1 MHILAY
7 PRRNCQGLFLKGDN
21 IVKQKYA
28 TRKAARE
35 IIRQEADQRN
45 TNYFSGELKFA
56 YMRDMLRY
64 RMGFGEAET
73 EFILAALVN
82 AGAKFAL

>member
-1 MHILAY
+1 M
-7 PRRNCQGLFLKGDN
+7 
-21 IVKQKYA
+21 KQKYA

-35 IIRQEADQRN
+35 IIREEADKRN
-45 TNYFSGELKFA
+45 TNYFSGELKFSD
-56 YMRDMLRY
+56 MRDMLRY

-73 EFILAALVN
+73 ELILAALVN

>member
-1 MHILAY
+1 M
-7 PRRNCQGLFLKGDN
+7 
-21 IVKQKYA
+21 KQKYA

-35 IIRQEADQRN
+35 IILKELEAVKADGEGN
-45 TNYFSGELKFA
+45 TNYFSGGIKFA
-56 YMRDMLRY
+56 DMRDMLRY

-73 EFILAALVN
+73 ELILAALVN